1 MAVLTGTSGELRF
14 RGVRVGKCREFS
26 LDISRDALET
36 TVLGQWD
43 RTFVEG
49 IRGASG
55 STTVLY
61 DRDDTATRDLLNS
74 VFRNNDGPGVGGV
87 GDRVQ
92 RQLPGVRA
100 DRRGLLRCQSSV
112 SADGCGCG
120 AKHPSRWCSTR
131 TP

>member
-61 DRDDTATRDLLNS
+61 DRDDTSTRDLLNS
-74 VFRNNDGPGVGGV
+74 VFRNNDGPQPITLALSTAIGAELDVKAIV
-87 GDRVQ
+87 T
-92 RQLPGVRA
+92 
-100 DRRGLLRCQSSV
+100 SV
-112 SADGCGCG
+112 STPVSVGSVIA
-120 AKHPSRWCSTR
+120 CSVNCQVSG
-131 TP
+131 PIGEGF

>member
-61 DRDDTATRDLLNS
+61 DRDDTATRDLVNS
-74 VFRNNDGPGVGGV
+74 VFRNNDGPQPITLALSTAIGAELDVKAIV
-87 GDRVQ
+87 T
-92 RQLPGVRA
+92 
-100 DRRGLLRCQSSV
+100 SV
-112 SADGCGCG
+112 STPVSVGSVIA
-120 AKHPSRWCSTR
+120 CSVNFQVSG
-131 TP
+131 PIGEGF

>member
-74 VFRNNDGPGVGGV
+74 VFRNNDGPQPITLALSTAIGAELDVKAIV
-87 GDRVQ
+87 T
-92 RQLPGVRA
+92 
-100 DRRGLLRCQSSV
+100 SV
-112 SADGCGCG
+112 STPVSVGSVIA
-120 AKHPSRWCSTR
+120 CSVNFQVSG
-131 TP
+131 PIGEGF

>member
-61 DRDDTATRDLLNS
+61 DRDDIATRDLLNS
-74 VFRNNDGPGVGGV
+74 VFRNNDGPQPITLALSTAIG
-87 GDRVQ
+87 
-92 RQLPGVRA
+92 A
-100 DRRGLLRCQSSV
+100 GLDVKAIVTSV
-112 SADGCGCG
+112 STPVSVG
-120 AKHPSRWCSTR
+120 AVIACSVNFQVSG
-131 TP
+131 PIGEGF

>member
-74 VFRNNDGPGVGGV
+74 VFRNNDGPQPITLALSTAIGAEL
-87 GDRVQ
+87 D
-92 RQLPGVRA
+92 VRA
-100 DRRGLLRCQSSV
+100 IVTSV
-112 SADGCGCG
+112 STPVSVGSVIA
-120 AKHPSRWCSTR
+120 CSVNFQVSG
-131 TP
+131 PIGEGF

>member
-61 DRDDTATRDLLNS
+61 DRDDTSTRDLLNS
-74 VFRNNDGPGVGGV
+74 VFRNNDGPQPITLALSTAIGAEL
-87 GDRVQ
+87 D
-92 RQLPGVRA
+92 VRA
-100 DRRGLLRCQSSV
+100 IVTSV
-112 SADGCGCG
+112 STPVSVGSVIA
-120 AKHPSRWCSTR
+120 CSVNFQVSG
-131 TP
+131 PIGEGF